1 MTNRHKVAQF
11 AERLRN
17 VNDAYKADVE
27 AIIEEAKA
35 AEVDPSG
42 LRRLVAWMRRDAVKR
57 MEQEAV
63 DEQYRFLAGE
73 ISEPPPEP
81 TEGELAVTIALL
93 RNKATVRQIADELK
107 VSVGKAH
114 KLKVLAAAFTVHR
127 SLNNAEAA

>member
-17 VNDAYKADVE
+17 VHDAYKADVE
-27 AIIEEAKA
+27 AIIEEAKQ
-35 AEVDPSG
+35 AEVDPAG

-57 MEQEAV
+57 AEQALI

-73 ISEPPPEP
+73 VAEAPPEP
-81 TEGELAVTIALL
+81 TDGELAVAISML
-93 RNKATVRQIADELK
+93 RNKASVRQIADELK

-114 KLKVLAAAFTVHR
+114 KLKVLATAFIVHR
-127 SLNNAEAA
+127 SVNSEAA